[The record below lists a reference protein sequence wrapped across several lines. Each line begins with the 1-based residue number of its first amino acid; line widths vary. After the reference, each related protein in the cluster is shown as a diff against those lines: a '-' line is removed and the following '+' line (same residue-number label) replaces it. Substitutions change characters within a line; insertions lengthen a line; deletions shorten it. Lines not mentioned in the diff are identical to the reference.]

1 MSIDCIRDQREQ
13 CKESW
18 TLADKNILARI
29 DGMDKALELKSKNHI
44 AVTAFIVTLIQI
56 VIQSIFLFIWYINK

>member
-1 MSIDCIRDQREQ
+1 MPNDCYKDQREM

-44 AVTAFIVTLIQI
+44 AITAFIVTLVQI
-56 VIQSIFLFIWYINK
+56 VIQGIFLLIWYLNK